1 MTKYDPLR
9 DYLASLDQTSVTM
22 SFGSVEEPVGPLPA
36 SARKHRPWWAS
47 ESKVEAQAWRAA
59 GWHVESVDQRNER
72 VVFAIGR
79 VGGSHLEA
87 RTGRRPAPEGN
98 TRPSHAEEP
107 AQAVGAVG
115 SASTDTTAV
124 GRPEADVQAQIVE
137 HLTRNNW
144 SIVRV
149 ANTASREQGIDI
161 IANKGGLTLAIEV
174 KGWPGTAYA
183 DPRRAHETKPTAPS
197 LQARHWFSHAV
208 LASLLMTNEHPG
220 YEIAIGLPDMP
231 TYRNLHGRIAGS
243 LQTLGVK
250 VLFVDSSGNVEE
262 V

>member
-9 DYLASLDQTSVTM
+9 DYLAGLDQTSVTM
-22 SFGSVEEPVGPLPA
+22 SFGRVEELVGPLPT
-36 SARKHRPWWAS
+36 SARKHRPWWAND
-47 ESKVEAQAWRAA
+47 SKVEAQAWHAA
-59 GWHVESVDQRNER
+59 GWHVDSVDQRNEF
-72 VVFAIGR
+72 VVFSIGR

-87 RTGRRPAPEGN
+87 PTGSRSPPQGN
-98 TRPSHAEEP
+98 TGPAHSVEP
-107 AQAVGAVG
+107 AHTQEPTGTP
-115 SASTDTTAV
+115 STDMTAV

-137 HLTRNNW
+137 HLTRNGW
-144 SIVRV
+144 YIVRV

-161 IANKGGLTLAIEV
+161 IANKGSLTLAIEV

-208 LASLLMTNEHPG
+208 LASLLMPNAHPD
-220 YEIAIGLPDMP
+220 YEIAIGLPDMQ

-250 VLFVDSSGNVEE
+250 VLFVDSSGNVQE